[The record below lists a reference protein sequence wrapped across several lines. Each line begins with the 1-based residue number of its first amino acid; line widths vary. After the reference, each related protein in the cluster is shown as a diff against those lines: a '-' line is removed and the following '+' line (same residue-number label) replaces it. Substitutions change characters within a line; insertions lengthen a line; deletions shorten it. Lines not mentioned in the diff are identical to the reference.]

1 MILLIK
7 SRANSAKN
15 LVLLHL
21 WPLEHVNMTR
31 NWMVFN
37 APNPPLQ
44 TSVFYNVPHYTSHN
58 SLTFTEDG
66 SKNFQ
71 ECTSTKWFNVIIEL
85 ERWNVGEDEQNKMI
99 QTV

>member
-31 NWMVFN
+31 NWMDFN
-37 APNPPLQ
+37 ALNPLLQ
-44 TSVFYNVPHYTSHN
+44 TSVFYNVPRYTSCK
-58 SLTFTEDG
+58 TITEDG
-66 SKNFQ
+66 SNNSQ
-71 ECTSTKWFNVIIEL
+71 ECTSTKRLNVTIKL
-85 ERWNVGEDEQNKMI
+85 ERCNVRDDEQNKMM

>member
-21 WPLEHVNMTR
+21 RPLEHVNMTR
-31 NWMVFN
+31 NWMDFN

-44 TSVFYNVPHYTSHN
+44 TSVFYNVPHN
-58 SLTFTEDG
+58 TFTEDD
-66 SKNFQ
+66 SRNSQ
-71 ECTSTKWFNVIIEL
+71 ECTSTKRLNVIIEL
-85 ERWNVGEDEQNKMI
+85 ERCNVRDDEQNKMM